1 MSSQYVKCGAM
12 LTCCC
17 KAKAMQFAFATVN
30 PWLSLLVKYPQRT
43 WRNGV
48 HYNQERQITDMVDQQ
63 TYNNT
68 WHKYAQA
75 NPYLK

>member
-1 MSSQYVKCGAM
+1 
-12 LTCCC
+12 
-17 KAKAMQFAFATVN
+17 MQFAFATVN

-68 WHKYAQA
+68 WRKYAQA